1 MTEDFVTQ
9 LKLQLRDAAEREAHR
24 GRLRKAAAGARVN
37 GRRPL
42 LGVLALAAV
51 AVVVVLIEGELGR
64 TTPTP
69 PTKPPAL
76 RVVKR
81 VALTSN
87 GGLLAAGFGAV
98 WVSDTIRG
106 EVLRVTPDGRV
117 TARIHTGGQP
127 MEITAGAGAVWT
139 YEDQSGRLLRIDPA
153 TGRVTA
159 RLKLDLQ
166 PQLSARGF
174 TLSALDG
181 RLWVGDAWHML
192 RIDPTGR
199 RITRQVA
206 IDEHGIEA
214 PSVTTDGHSFI
225 VLSDNGTVHTYD
237 GRTGAR
243 RSVTRPQAQMSFLA
257 GGERYVIIELDTGG
271 PDFRFIAVDRQKGKP
286 VWQRRVTATVVDQK
300 LVSGRTLWVVG
311 SGSGKGD
318 TVWRID
324 VRTGRVTGTL
334 TLQDPGATAVAA
346 VGNRL
351 WVMTPEGRVAIVSGR

>member
-1 MTEDFVTQ
+1 MTQ
-9 LKLQLRDAAEREAHR
+9 LKVQLRDAAEREAHR
-24 GRLRKAAAGARVN
+24 GRLRKAAAGARAN

-42 LGVLALAAV
+42 LGVLALAAI
-51 AVVVVLIEGELGR
+51 AVVVVLIEGQLGR
-64 TTPTP
+64 TKPAP
-69 PTKPPAL
+69 PAKPPAL
-76 RVVKR
+76 EVVKR
-81 VALTSN
+81 VGLTSN

-98 WVSDTIRG
+98 WVSDAIRG

-153 TGRVTA
+153 TARVTA

-174 TLSALDG
+174 TLTTLDG
-181 RLWVGDAWHML
+181 RLWAGDAWHML

-199 RITRQVA
+199 RIARRVA
-206 IDEHGIEA
+206 IDEHGIDA
-214 PSVTTDGHSFI
+214 PSVTTDGHNFI
-225 VLSDNGTVHTYD
+225 VLYTNGTVQTYD

-243 RSVTRPQAQMSFLA
+243 RSVTRPQAQMSYLA
-257 GGERYVIIELDTGG
+257 GGERYVIVELDTGG
-271 PDFRFIAVDRQKGKP
+271 PDFRFIAVDRQKGRP

-300 LVSGRTLWVVG
+300 LVSGRTLWVLG
-311 SGSGKGD
+311 SGASKGE
-318 TVWRID
+318 TLWRID
-324 VRTGRVTGTL
+324 ARTGRVLGTL
-334 TLQDPGATAVAA
+334 TLQDPGATGLAA

-351 WVMTPEGRVAIVSGR
+351 WVMTPEGRMVIVSAR